1 MTPAWKMKASQTVTP
16 NRVFRLGRIIIREIG
31 TGRFKLPVRAVPP
44 LRAREGRGTR
54 GTMGLWDGVK
64 FLVREAITYKTVKV
78 RRRPG
83 RSPVSLPAKTE
94 SSPSLRPLNH
104 RADHH
109 EPSSLTPHV
118 PPPSPP
124 PPSSSRSWSRRTIR
138 LSSCFTCSSCR
149 ASRRTPSTP
158 SSCRTRT

>member
-1 MTPAWKMKASQTVTP
+1 MKASETVTP

-78 RRRPG
+78 RRRPREIPRLSSRENG
-83 RSPVSLPAKTE
+83 IFPI
-94 SSPSLRPLNH
+94 SSPSPTTFMSPRP
-104 RADHH
+104 
-109 EPSSLTPHV
+109 
-118 PPPSPP
+118 
-124 PPSSSRSWSRRTIR
+124 
-138 LSSCFTCSSCR
+138 
-149 ASRRTPSTP
+149 
-158 SSCRTRT
+158 

>member
-1 MTPAWKMKASQTVTP
+1 MKASQTVTP

-78 RRRPG
+78 RRRP
-83 RSPVSLPAKTE
+83 REIPRL
-94 SSPSLRPLNH
+94 SSRENGIFPISAPSQPPP
-104 RADHH
+104 RADLH